1 MDQENKKEPCGG
13 TASNQIEIYAAEKR
27 MSLVLKEKFEMQEE
41 LHTLLC
47 GEQKETIEAYTDIFD
62 VMDCAIIQEAKII
75 ERHKKA
81 IYEQNHLIN
90 SLRRERSLSETDA
103 DKIAR
108 KILLELHNRDMANSI
123 VKEKKNGED
132 DGSFD

>member
-1 MDQENKKEPCGG
+1 MGK
-13 TASNQIEIYAAEKR
+13 IEIYAAEKR
-27 MSLVLKEKFEMQEE
+27 MSLLLEKKFEMQKE
-41 LHTLLC
+41 LHALLC
-47 GEQKETIEAYTDIFD
+47 GEQKEIIEEYTDIFD

-75 ERHKKA
+75 ERRKKA
-81 IYEQNHLIN
+81 IYEQTNLT
-90 SLRRERSLSETDA
+90 SRLRRVGRLSETDA

-123 VKEKKNGED
+123 VKEKKSGED